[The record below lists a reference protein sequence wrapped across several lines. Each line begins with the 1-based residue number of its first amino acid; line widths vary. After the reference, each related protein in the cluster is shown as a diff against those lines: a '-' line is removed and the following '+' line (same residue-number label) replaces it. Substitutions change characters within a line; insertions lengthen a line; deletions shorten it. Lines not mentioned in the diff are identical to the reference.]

1 MNFTSWVMRYFD
13 LYNRGQYRSDAMTH
27 QWEDNLGANEI
38 DVAGDI
44 DENLLGG
51 FKVLI
56 LGGIAGKTTAGS
68 GDDEILG

>member
-1 MNFTSWVMRYFD
+1 
-13 LYNRGQYRSDAMTH
+13 MTH

>member
-1 MNFTSWVMRYFD
+1 
-13 LYNRGQYRSDAMTH
+13 MTH
-27 QWEDNLGANEI
+27 QCEDNLSANEI
-38 DVAGDI
+38 NAADDI

-56 LGGIAGKTTAGS
+56 LGDIAGKTTAGS